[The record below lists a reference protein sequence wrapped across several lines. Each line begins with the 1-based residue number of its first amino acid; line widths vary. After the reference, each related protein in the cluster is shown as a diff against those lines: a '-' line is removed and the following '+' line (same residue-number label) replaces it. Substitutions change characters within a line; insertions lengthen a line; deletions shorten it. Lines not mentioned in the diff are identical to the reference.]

1 MIIGLLKDAFRWFVS
16 LTEVGL
22 VIAAV
27 LLIGLA
33 VGMAGFWLLSQG
45 LSKLAGPPE
54 LDPYEDEPEETV
66 DAKVVAT
73 RPNDDLPPSQSV

>member
-1 MIIGLLKDAFRWFVS
+1 MIIGLFKDAVKWFVS

-33 VGMAGFWLLSQG
+33 VGMSGFWLLSQG

-73 RPNDDLPPSQSV
+73 CPDDDSPPSQ